1 MLHPDPLQRP
11 TSREV
16 CTHAFFWSHGK
27 RLEFLVEFSDR
38 LEREEPDAAIVLA
51 VETGAAGVI
60 GTRWDRRLD
69 ALLLEDMGRYRKY
82 DACSL
87 RDLLR
92 VIRNK
97 RHHFHELS
105 AELKGAM
112 GALPHGFLHYFD
124 VRFPQLV
131 LHCADVA
138 SVYLA
143 GEPLF
148 AAFVHSTSAARRRRV
163 RKAVQG
169 GPRLGAPGSGAGAG
183 GGDVEVE
190 GSEDWVVSSASV
202 SVPPRHASPLPDMSP
217 DSSPSIPAPT
227 PAFAAPTAEAASSFA
242 LAPPSASTEAPAP
255 AAVPA
260 ATAVS
265 APEEALEVVVWQG
278 SSLANSLRRTGWWR
292 GAADWVDGSAVA
304 GMAGASTGA
313 GGGKKARASHLLK
326 SSCDLKYRTRL
337 CSHWELTQ
345 GGSCPMRKKG
355 KCIFAHGPLELRVK
369 ETRRDRWGRDAAGGA
384 GNGGA
389 AGSQQGQLRFS
400 GGEDVLGAARSSE
413 KMRASDPLAPAPASP
428 GMGMGMGMGMGGR
441 FAQQGQYSMGQQQQ
455 QPYMVP
461 MYYAYPQHAQ
471 PSYQNYPGVQGQDS
485 AVSSAEA
492 GKVAGAAGGVGAAA
506 AGGGGGAGGAGA
518 SPS

>member
-1 MLHPDPLQRP
+1 KISDMGLSKQLGRDDHSFSSMSFSMSMALSAQVELQKRRAGQGGDAKRTLTVDVFSLGCVFYFAASLGEHPFGEWFEREANIIAGKADLSLVAHDPSALDLVCWMLHPDPLQRP

-148 AAFVHSTSAARRRRV
+148 AAFVHSTSA
-163 RKAVQG
+163 
-169 GPRLGAPGSGAGAG
+169 
-183 GGDVEVE
+183 
-190 GSEDWVVSSASV
+190 
-202 SVPPRHASPLPDMSP
+202 
-217 DSSPSIPAPT
+217 
-227 PAFAAPTAEAASSFA
+227 
-242 LAPPSASTEAPAP
+242 
-255 AAVPA
+255 
-260 ATAVS
+260 
-265 APEEALEVVVWQG
+265 
-278 SSLANSLRRTGWWR
+278 
-292 GAADWVDGSAVA
+292 
-304 GMAGASTGA
+304 
-313 GGGKKARASHLLK
+313 
-326 SSCDLKYRTRL
+326 
-337 CSHWELTQ
+337 
-345 GGSCPMRKKG
+345 
-355 KCIFAHGPLELRVK
+355 
-369 ETRRDRWGRDAAGGA
+369 
-384 GNGGA
+384 
-389 AGSQQGQLRFS
+389 
-400 GGEDVLGAARSSE
+400 
-413 KMRASDPLAPAPASP
+413 
-428 GMGMGMGMGMGGR
+428 
-441 FAQQGQYSMGQQQQ
+441 
-455 QPYMVP
+455 
-461 MYYAYPQHAQ
+461 
-471 PSYQNYPGVQGQDS
+471 
-485 AVSSAEA
+485 
-492 GKVAGAAGGVGAAA
+492 
-506 AGGGGGAGGAGA
+506 
-518 SPS
+518 